1 MQRASRRLS
10 PALIALLGCA
20 LPAVHAVEITRVD
33 VRGLD
38 EAMTENV
45 VNSLSLTDEV
55 GGDISERRLQYLL
68 DEAEDEARQALEP
81 FGYYDPLIRI
91 VRAGATVAIEI
102 TPGEPVRVRR
112 REVAVQGPGGDE
124 QVLQEDLAEF
134 EPDVGDVFDHRVYEG
149 SKGRISRRL
158 SERGYF
164 EADFLSRRVEVT
176 RATRSADIDLV
187 WASGERYRMGEASF
201 LQTPRPVVYDS
212 LLHKLVNWDV
222 GEPYHQDRVERL
234 RDSLQRLE
242 YFATIDIEPQI
253 ENAPERHVPISVTL
267 TPAKRSVYTAGLSYG
282 SDSGAGIRLGT
293 EHRYVNMR
301 GHKALTALDFAQR
314 RKLLTLQYRIPAF
327 AWLDGWYTFSLQGA
341 DEQTDWIDNRRV
353 EFVASRSGQVSL
365 ELSAVAS
372 LHVLRERWA
381 YAAEQDDDPATPPD
395 YRYASFTYPSLR
407 ADYTNVDDRLLP
419 RNGFSATAMLRGGVG
434 TAGEGEND
442 AFLQVHGTVRWY
454 RGLGERSRL
463 IVRGEHGRTE
473 LEAPVGALPPS
484 LRFHA
489 GGERSIRGYG
499 WREVGPRLRN
509 GDERFAVGARNVVTG
524 SVEFESYRND
534 RWGWA
539 VFVDAG
545 SAYNGKPDIH
555 TGVGFG
561 VRWRSPV
568 GPIRI
573 DVARGLKNPDSPFQ
587 LYLGLGAE
595 L

>member
-1 MQRASRRLS
+1 MQGSSRSVLSVLILLAGCTAS
-10 PALIALLGCA
+10 AA
-20 LPAVHAVEITRVD
+20 HAVEIARLD

-68 DEAEDEARQALEP
+68 EEAQDEARAALEP
-81 FGYYDPLIRI
+81 FGYYDPVIR
-91 VRAGATVAIEI
+91 VRQDGAAVVVEI

-112 REVAVQGPGGDE
+112 REVAIRGPGGE
-124 QVLQEDLAEF
+124 EEVLREELAAFVPEA
-134 EPDVGDVFDHRVYEG
+134 GDVLDHRVYEA
-149 SKGRISRRL
+149 SKSRISRRL
-158 SERGYF
+158 AERGYF
-164 EADFLSRRVEVT
+164 EAEFLSRRVEVT
-176 RATRSADIDLV
+176 RAARIADIDLV
-187 WASGERYRMGEASF
+187 WNSGERYRMGEATF
-201 LQTPRPVVYDS
+201 TQTPRPVVYDA
-212 LLHKLVNWDV
+212 LLQKLVNWTP

-253 ENAPERHVPISVTL
+253 ETAPDRHVPISVTL

-282 SDSGAGIRLGT
+282 TDSGAGVRLGS

-301 GHKALTALDFAQR
+301 GHKALASLDYAQK
-314 RKLLTLQYRIPAF
+314 RKTLTLQYRIPAF
-327 AWLDGWYTFSLQGA
+327 AWLDGWYTASLQAA

-353 EFVASRSGQVSL
+353 EFVASRSGQVNL
-365 ELSAVAS
+365 ELQAVAS

-395 YRYASFTYPSLR
+395 YRYASFTYPSIR
-407 ADYTNVDDRLLP
+407 AEYTRVDDRLLP
-419 RNGFSATAMLRGGVG
+419 RNGFASTAMLRGGVG
-434 TAGEGEND
+434 TAGEAED
-442 AFLQVHGTVRWY
+442 DSFVQLHGTVRWY

-463 IVRGEHGRTE
+463 ILRAERGVTK
-473 LEAPVGALPPS
+473 LQAPVGNLPPS

-489 GGERSIRGYG
+489 GGERSIRGYA
-499 WREVGPRLRN
+499 WREVGPRVGE
-509 GDERFAVGARNVVTG
+509 GDERFAVGARHVVTG
-524 SVEFESYRND
+524 SVEFEHYLNE
-534 RWGWA
+534 RWGYA

-545 SAYNGKPDIH
+545 SAYNDRPDIH

-587 LYLGLGAE
+587 IYLGLGAE